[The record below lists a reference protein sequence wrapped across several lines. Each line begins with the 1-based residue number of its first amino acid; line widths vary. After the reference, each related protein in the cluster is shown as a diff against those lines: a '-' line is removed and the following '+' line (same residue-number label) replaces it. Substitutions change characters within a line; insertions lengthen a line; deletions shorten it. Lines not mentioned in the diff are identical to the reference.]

1 MRTRQEIPAFFYREG
16 SYEGILKSGIE
27 VKVSSEGFW
36 QNVQQLHGAKIHIFD
51 NDTSGEIRS
60 IWMTVRY
67 RCGQSNEL
75 PPVWIFY
82 YLLMRDRSMGSCLS
96 WADKVLPILLGKR

>member
-1 MRTRQEIPAFFYREG
+1 MFSTQIPVVRQAKGVWSSRWESDLSKQGFFYIEG

-27 VKVSSEGFW
+27 VKVSSEGCLAKCAA
-36 QNVQQLHGAKIHIFD
+36 VARAKIHIFD

-67 RCGQSNEL
+67 RCGQSNDL
-75 PPVWIFY
+75 PPVWIF
-82 YLLMRDRSMGSCLS
+82 LLSVDER
-96 WADKVLPILLGKR
+96 

>member
-16 SYEGILKSGIE
+16 SYEGILKLGIE
-27 VKVSSEGFW
+27 VKVSSEGCLAKC
-36 QNVQQLHGAKIHIFD
+36 VAVARAKIHIFD

>member
-27 VKVSSEGFW
+27 VKVSSEGCLAKCAA
-36 QNVQQLHGAKIHIFD
+36 VARAKIHIFD

-67 RCGQSNEL
+67 RCGQSNDL
-75 PPVWIFY
+75 PPVWIF
-82 YLLMRDRSMGSCLS
+82 LLS
-96 WADKVLPILLGKR
+96 ADER